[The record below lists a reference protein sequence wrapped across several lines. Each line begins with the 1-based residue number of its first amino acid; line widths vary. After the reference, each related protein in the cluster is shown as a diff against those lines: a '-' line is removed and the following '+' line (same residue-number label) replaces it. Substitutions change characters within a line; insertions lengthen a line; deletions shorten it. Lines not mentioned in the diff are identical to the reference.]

1 MKIKII
7 ANRPK
12 GEYCSGIEHLIGEE
26 FTGHFLGDDVVIR
39 LPLGNEIIVF
49 AGEYEII
56 EAWKEHVYGNNKTN
70 IKNRS
75 IL

>member
-7 ANRPK
+7 ASRPK
-12 GEYCSGIEHLIGEE
+12 NEHCSGIEE
-26 FTGHFLGDDVVIR
+26 FVGQEFEGHFLGDDVIIR

-56 EAWKEHVYGNNKTN
+56 EA
-70 IKNRS
+70 
-75 IL
+75 

>member
-26 FTGHFLGDDVVIR
+26 FTGHFLGDDVIIR
-39 LPLGNEIIVF
+39 NPLGHEIIVF

-56 EAWKEHVYGNNKTN
+56 EA
-70 IKNRS
+70 
-75 IL
+75 